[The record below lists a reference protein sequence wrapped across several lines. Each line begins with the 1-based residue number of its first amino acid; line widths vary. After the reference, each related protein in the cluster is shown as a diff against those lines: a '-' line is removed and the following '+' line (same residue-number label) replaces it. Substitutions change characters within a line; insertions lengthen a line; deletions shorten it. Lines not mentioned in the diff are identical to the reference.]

1 MQPEHEIKLLKRRLK
16 ELTQE
21 AAKNEVIL
29 RRTRQREMGLLE
41 VESLETLFRLLV
53 SGLAESYRLEV
64 VTLFVCDPLHE
75 IRHLLASDGVDP
87 DALTG
92 VRFVDALT
100 GLTPQYEQF
109 NRPWLGAFSRA
120 DHAMVFPDP
129 DNLGSVALI
138 PLLRNQALIGCL
150 NFGSRDEARFTEH
163 HAADFLD
170 HLGAIASFCLESTVN
185 RARLIHSGLT
195 DVLTGW
201 HNRRYLQDRLHG
213 ELARAQRN
221 QQPLACLLLDVDH
234 FKRVNDDY
242 GHLTGDAVLR
252 EIAQRV
258 EVQVRASD
266 VAARYGGEE
275 FTVLLPNTTTNEA
288 LDMAERIRQSVAQS
302 PIKVG
307 NDCSLDMTLSIG
319 IASLIPDRAEAD
331 LMALGESLLSEA
343 DTALYQAKS
352 EGRNCVQVSA

>member
-1 MQPEHEIKLLKRRLK
+1 MQPEHEIRILKRRLK

-21 AAKNEVIL
+21 AAKNEAIL
-29 RRTRQREMGLLE
+29 RRTRKREMDLLE
-41 VESLETLFRLLV
+41 VESVEALLQLLV
-53 SGLAESYRLEV
+53 SGLTESYRLEV
-64 VTLFVCDPLHE
+64 VSLLVCDPLHE
-75 IRHLLASDGVDP
+75 IRHLLVSDGVIP
-87 DALTG
+87 DSLMG
-92 VRFVDALT
+92 VRFVDSLT
-100 GLTPQYEQF
+100 GLAPQYEQF
-109 NRPWLGAFSRA
+109 NQPWLGAFTA
-120 DHAMVFPDP
+120 TDHADIFPDSVE
-129 DNLGSVALI
+129 LGSVALI
-138 PLLRNQALIGCL
+138 PLLRNQALIGSL
-150 NFGSRDEARFTEH
+150 NFGSRDEARFTQH

-234 FKRVNDDY
+234 FKRVNDDH
-242 GHLTGDAVLR
+242 GHLIGDAVLR

-275 FTVLLPNTTTNEA
+275 FTVLLPNTTTKEA

-302 PIKVG
+302 PIEVG
-307 NDCSLDMTLSIG
+307 RDCSLDMTLSIG
-319 IASLIPDRAEAD
+319 IASLIPDRAEGD
-331 LMALGESLLSEA
+331 LMSMGESLLSEA
-343 DTALYQAKS
+343 DTALYRAKS
-352 EGRNCVQVSA
+352 EGRNCVQINT